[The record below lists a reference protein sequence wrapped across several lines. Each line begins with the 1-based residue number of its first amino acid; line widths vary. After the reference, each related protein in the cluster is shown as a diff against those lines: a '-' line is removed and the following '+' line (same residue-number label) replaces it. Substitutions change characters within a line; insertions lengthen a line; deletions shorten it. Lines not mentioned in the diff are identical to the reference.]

1 MKPRGCL
8 VYIFFITGQ
17 SYVDSAKREPI
28 VYIWQRVQ
36 HWWVRLIS
44 YITDDDGHEFA
55 LFTCRDTK
63 WFFYTIVLHYFLYSR
78 LYKARKCSICW
89 EIIRDYAKEFS
100 ARTLLFFLRRH
111 EALVWS
117 FAGAH
122 LDLWYMHFFL
132 VFVASASYFFLHRA
146 SISTSIII

>member
-28 VYIWQRVQ
+28 VYNWQRVQ

-63 WFFYTIVLHYFLYSR
+63 WFFHTIVLHYFLYSH
-78 LYKARKCSICW
+78 LYKARKCSICL
-89 EIIRDYAKEFS
+89 EIIRNYANEFS
-100 ARTLLFFLRRH
+100 ARTLLFFLRIH
-111 EALVWS
+111 EALVFVWS
-117 FAGAH
+117 FAGPFGFLVYA
-122 LDLWYMHFFL
+122 FFL
-132 VFVASASYFFLHRA
+132 SVCCVNFTNFFYIEQVFQLQL
-146 SISTSIII
+146 